1 MKYLLML
8 LLSACVSGDINKEA
22 EYKRNCK
29 ELCAPFPVKKG
40 KGCMCDLKKYY
51 EEYEDYVN

>member
-1 MKYLLML
+1 ML